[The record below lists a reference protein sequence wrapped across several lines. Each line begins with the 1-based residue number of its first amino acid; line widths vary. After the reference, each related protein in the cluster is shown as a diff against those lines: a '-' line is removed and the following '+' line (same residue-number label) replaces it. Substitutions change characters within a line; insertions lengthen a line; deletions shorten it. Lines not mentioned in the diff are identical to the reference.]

1 MPDGQ
6 DVTIFGGSIVSF
18 FTGILINGSTALVIK
33 DNLLRG
39 NTDGVDVQAGSSD
52 ITIKANT
59 FENHRTRGVML
70 RGAVSDV
77 VVKDNVL
84 IGNRIGVLVNGPTSS
99 TVKAN
104 TISASTLAAIR
115 VGVVATGNLVLD
127 NIVSS
132 NPVGI
137 DFIPEGAAGAVGN
150 SFFGNAIASNTCG
163 IKGPYTENAFKENQF
178 SGNTSDICA

>member
-1 MPDGQ
+1 
-6 DVTIFGGSIVSF
+6 
-18 FTGILINGSTALVIK
+18 
-33 DNLLRG
+33 
-39 NTDGVDVQAGSSD
+39 
-52 ITIKANT
+52 
-59 FENHRTRGVML
+59 ML

-84 IGNRIGVLVNGPTSS
+84 TGNRIGVLVNGPTSS

-163 IKGPYTENAFKENQF
+163 IKGPYHRERLQGEPVQRQHVRHLCLNRHVDRV
-178 SGNTSDICA
+178 SDAAAGRPAVARS